1 MNIGG
6 LPYVLRAIW
15 QEPSNHGQ
23 RLHRLLL
30 FSQWQLRKR
39 LGDGPATADLFNGM
53 RLRVYPD
60 CDTSPS
66 ALYYAIPNGTHISF
80 LRRHLNGGTFV
91 DVGANVGLVTLL
103 VADKVQHAVLF
114 EPNPVA
120 AERAKENLRLNHL
133 DFQVVAQALSD
144 RVGNV
149 ELENAAG
156 VSSCSRTVDG
166 FSTLLP
172 TITVPRTTFDQFLRE
187 SGESLPPVSAVKI
200 DVEGHENSVL
210 RGMTDFLKS
219 RRPRLVMFEY
229 LQRTDIVETLRI
241 FRDVDYSVFELS
253 PAGPQAVTNKVDPLQ
268 DLFACPAERAK
279 DFGIAGL

>member
-1 MNIGG
+1 
-6 LPYVLRAIW
+6 
-15 QEPSNHGQ
+15 
-23 RLHRLLL
+23 
-30 FSQWQLRKR
+30 
-39 LGDGPATADLFNGM
+39 
-53 RLRVYPD
+53 
-60 CDTSPS
+60 
-66 ALYYAIPNGTHISF
+66 
-80 LRRHLNGGTFV
+80 
-91 DVGANVGLVTLL
+91 VGLVTLL
-103 VADKVQHAVLF
+103 VADKVQHAVLL
-114 EPNPVA
+114 EPNPLA

-166 FSTLLP
+166 FNTLLP

-187 SGESLPPVSAVKI
+187 RGQSLPPVSAVKI

-219 RRPRLVMFEY
+219 RRPKLVMFEY

-253 PAGPQAVTNKVDPLQ
+253 FAGPQAVTKQVNPLQ
-268 DLFACPAERAK
+268 DLFACRLRELRTSELLACDSLDSVPATEHLDCPLAAAHPVRRLPRIWP
-279 DFGIAGL
+279 FAGHAGSNSRLSEMLFATTGHENPLSLCGWRRTS